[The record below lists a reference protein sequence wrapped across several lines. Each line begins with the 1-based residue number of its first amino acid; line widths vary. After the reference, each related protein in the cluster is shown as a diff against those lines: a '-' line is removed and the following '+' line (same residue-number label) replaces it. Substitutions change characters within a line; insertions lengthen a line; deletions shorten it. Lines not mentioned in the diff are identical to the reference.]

1 LLVWWDGLT
10 LIEKRV
16 PKNKDRLVLIT
27 EETIQGQAAI
37 FTGSSSFDDDSQFD
51 SHPAEQE

>member
-1 LLVWWDGLT
+1 LVWWDGLT

-51 SHPAEQE
+51 SHPAGEE